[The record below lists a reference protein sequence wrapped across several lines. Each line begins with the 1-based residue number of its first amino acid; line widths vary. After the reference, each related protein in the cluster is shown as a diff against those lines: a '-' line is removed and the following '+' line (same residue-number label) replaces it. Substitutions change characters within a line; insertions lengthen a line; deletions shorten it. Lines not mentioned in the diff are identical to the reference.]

1 MGFYGVGNFDS
12 YDYSE
17 DNVKQID
24 NAFHMKDDID
34 VSLSLPGISEHPN
47 PEPVPEPVKGT
58 KRRNSFINRL
68 SAFTGGS
75 PSKTTNGSERQRR
88 NSSISGFREFRR
100 FSHSSSANTQS
111 TELADMSAIA
121 SSPTSTK
128 STQTQRSSGSQ
139 SMFAKYIRPS
149 SCVFFSYSSVRKYS
163 QYHGGKLTW
172 PNY

>member
-12 YDYSE
+12 YEYSE
-17 DNVKQID
+17 DNAKQLD

-34 VSLSLPGISEHPN
+34 VSLSLPDISEQPN
-47 PEPVPEPVKGT
+47 PEPVQEPVKGT
-58 KRRNSFINRL
+58 KRRDSFMKRL

-75 PSKTTNGSERQRR
+75 PSKATNGSERQRR

-100 FSHSSSANTQS
+100 FSRSSSANTQS
-111 TELADMSAIA
+111 TEHADMSAIA

-149 SCVFFSYSSVRKYS
+149 SCVFFFYTRLSNDIASIMR
-163 QYHGGKLTW
+163 KLTW
-172 PNY
+172 SKP